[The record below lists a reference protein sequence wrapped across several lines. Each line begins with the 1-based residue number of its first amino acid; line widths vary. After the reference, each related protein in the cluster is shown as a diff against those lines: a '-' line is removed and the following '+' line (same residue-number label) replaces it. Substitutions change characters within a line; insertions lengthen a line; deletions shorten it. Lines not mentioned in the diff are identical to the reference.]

1 MEHFKVNC
9 DKLQQECNVCVCAYK
24 REYNIERDIIKG
36 LQIRFITNLL
46 IYFSLATK
54 LEEF

>member
-1 MEHFKVNC
+1 MTNFNK
-9 DKLQQECNVCVCAYK
+9 NVMYVCAYK
-24 REYNIERDIIKG
+24 REGNVERDIIKG